1 MASDDLPFLPYGRQ
15 SILEEEIDA
24 VVEVLRG
31 DWITQGPAIERFE
44 ARLCDVTGAAHAV
57 AVSSGTAAL
66 HLACLA
72 LGAGPGVA
80 AVTTPMT
87 FAATANAVL
96 YAGGKPLFADIDDRT
111 FTLSPEAVVRLAEEH
126 AGPEKIRGILPV
138 HFAGL
143 PADMEAFGSLARERG
158 WFVIEDACHALG
170 AEWRDAEGIWRKVGG
185 GGSDAVVLS
194 FHPVKHITTG
204 EGGAVLTPHAEIAE
218 RVRELRH
225 HGIVRDPA
233 RLKRHRAAWY
243 HEIQHL
249 GMNYRLTD
257 MQAALGTV
265 QLDRLGTFV
274 DLRRKVAQR
283 YTELLAGDGRI
294 TLQAQPSG
302 TRSSW
307 HLFPVKVPHRDRIF
321 TRLREERIGVQ
332 VHYFPVHLHPYY
344 QELGYREGLCPAAE
358 ALGEQIL
365 SLPMFPGLRE
375 ADIERVA
382 DALRRALDE
391 AGRAGTPPDR

>member
-15 SILEEEIDA
+15 SILEEEIEA
-24 VVEVLRG
+24 VVQVLRG

-44 ARLCDVTGAAHAV
+44 ERLCEVTGAAHAV

-72 LGAGPGVA
+72 LGVGPKA
-80 AVTTPMT
+80 AAITTPMT

-96 YAGGKPLFADIDDRT
+96 YAGGKPLFADIDEQT
-111 FTLSPEAVVRLAEEH
+111 FTLSPEALVRLAEEH
-126 AGPEKIRGILPV
+126 SGPERIRGILPV

-143 PADMEAFGSLARERG
+143 PADMEAFGNLARERG
-158 WFVIEDACHALG
+158 WFLLEDACHALG
-170 AEWRDAEGIWRKVGG
+170 AQWRDAEGIWRKVGS
-185 GGSDAVVLS
+185 GGSDAAVLS

-233 RLKRHRAAWY
+233 RLTRHRAAWY
-243 HEIQHL
+243 HEIQQL

-265 QLDRLGTFV
+265 QLGRLEAFV
-274 DLRRKVAQR
+274 AARRKVARR
-283 YTELLAGDGRI
+283 YTELLAEDDRI
-294 TLQAQPSG
+294 TLQARPPG
-302 TRSSW
+302 ARSSW
-307 HLFPVKVPHRDRIF
+307 HLFPVKVPHRDRVF
-321 TRLREERIGVQ
+321 TRLREEKIGVQ
-332 VHYFPVHLHPYY
+332 VHYLPVHLHPYY
-344 QELGYREGLCPAAE
+344 QQLGYREGLCPAAE

-365 SLPMFPGLRE
+365 SLPMFPGLTE

-382 DALRRALDE
+382 DTLRRVLDE
-391 AGRAGTPPDR
+391 VERAGASPPR